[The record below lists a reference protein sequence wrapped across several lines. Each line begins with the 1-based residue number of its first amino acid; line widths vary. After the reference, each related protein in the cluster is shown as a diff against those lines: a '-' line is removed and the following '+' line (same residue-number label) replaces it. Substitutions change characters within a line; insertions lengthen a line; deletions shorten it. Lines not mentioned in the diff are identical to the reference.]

1 MRRKMFMVLLIAA
14 MSLELIACGGV
25 EDASY
30 EESAYTTDSYDS
42 SGFDYSDS
50 YMVDGF
56 ELNDSYGVE
65 EVASTEE
72 LAENSDASDS
82 ADENVKSE
90 DTDASGS
97 ENTDS
102 SEYTTE
108 RKIVY
113 TSSLDIETKNF
124 DQDVE
129 SIRDLVSA
137 NDGFMEYTS
146 VYGSEEDYGRTADF
160 NVRIPVDNYNSFMD
174 SVGSIGSVTYSD
186 ENANDITS
194 DYVDVQARIKALKTK
209 LSRLEELEQ
218 NATTVEDLLAIE
230 DRINEVQTQ
239 IEQYT
244 AQIKMYDNQVSYST
258 VYITVE
264 EVVTYTEKQKD
275 TFGRRVLTAISSSCS
290 HFVSFVQTFIIGV
303 IYVLPYILVA
313 LVILGIVWFATRKS
327 RAAGKLR
334 KQQYN
339 NYVKQCQMD
348 EAPGEYAGP
357 VYTNNLAV
365 NEPEKQKPDE
375 DSEVENL
382 DEFETEE
389 EKVDSNDSNEK

>member
-1 MRRKMFMVLLIAA
+1 MRRKMFMLLLIAA

-30 EESAYTTDSYDS
+30 EESSYITDSYDS

-56 ELNDSYGVE
+56 ELNDSY
-65 EVASTEE
+65 
-72 LAENSDASDS
+72 
-82 ADENVKSE
+82 DENVKSE
-90 DTDASGS
+90 DTDVSGS
-97 ENTDS
+97 EDTDS

-275 TFGRRVLTAISSSCS
+275 TFGSRLLTAISSSCS
-290 HFVSFVQTFIIGV
+290 HFVSFLQAFIIGV
-303 IYVLPYILVA
+303 IYILPYILVA

-327 RAAGKLR
+327 RAASKLR

-357 VYTNNLAV
+357 IYTNNLAI

-389 EKVDSNDSNEK
+389 EKVDSNEK